1 MSGVGPTRGVGLDE
15 ARRTAAVTLIE
26 RHDRALR
33 RTARRFSICADD
45 AEDAYQRAM
54 EILLTKAPPLEP
66 EAMIRW
72 MQVVTRREAH
82 AVRRQRE
89 RLLGTPPPTRDDG
102 PRPDPVDS
110 LPAPSPTPDE
120 RALRLERVRR
130 SGEALHCLKPQEV
143 RALTLKAEGFS
154 YAEIQEITGWTYTK
168 VNRCMAEGRKRFLEL
183 YSEIEAGGRCERF
196 APSLSAIADGE
207 DDPLDPSETML
218 HLRSCAG
225 CRARLRAY
233 RRVPKRVLAGAPV
246 GLLVIGAESLSE
258 TAAQVMDRARG
269 AAFGVGRA
277 FEAVGERVSALA
289 GGGVQG
295 AGATGF
301 AKALAVCGATVAG
314 GATCVAA
321 GGLPVAL
328 PEPLDGQG
336 SNGNL
341 ERAVSESTGQSGVTF
356 GSRRSGTSGR
366 GTDPSSQANAGAG
379 QAGSSSEFEFESSDG
394 GTPQQIPSARAATSP
409 GPPASPARQS
419 TASDQFGFEQ

>member
-1 MSGVGPTRGVGLDE
+1 LDE

-89 RLLGTPPPTRDDG
+89 RLLGSPPPTRDDG

-120 RALRLERVRR
+120 RALRHERVRR

-168 VNRCMAEGRKRFLEL
+168 VNRCMAEGRKRFLEV

-207 DDPLDPSETML
+207 NDPLDPSETML

-233 RRVPKRVLAGAPV
+233 RRVPRRVLAGAPI
-246 GLLVIGAESLSE
+246 GLLVMGAEALSE
-258 TAAQVMDRARG
+258 TAAQALDRARG
-269 AAFGVGRA
+269 AAFGIGRA
-277 FEAVGERVSALA
+277 FESVGERVSALA

-301 AKALAVCGATVAG
+301 AKVLAVCGATVAG

-328 PEPLDGQG
+328 PDPLGGQG
-336 SNGNL
+336 SSGIL
-341 ERAVSESTGQSGVTF
+341 ERTVPESVVGSGVTR
-356 GSRRSGTSGR
+356 GSQRSGSSER
-366 GTDPSSQANAGAG
+366 RADPRRQANAGAG
-379 QAGSSSEFEFESSDG
+379 EGTPSSEFGFETSDG
-394 GTPQQIPSARAATSP
+394 GTPQQSASDRAATSS
-409 GPPASPARQS
+409 GSPASPTRQS
-419 TASDQFGFEQ
+419 TVSDQFGFEQ